1 MSGTSKPWASGAKS
15 TTSTVK
21 PTVGGGTTSK
31 PVTSA
36 KSTSGTGAKNRTLL
50 DIRAVE
56 TKRGVVPK
64 LQLAKGVELY
74 FEGQKVDL
82 GEYNS
87 AFLKNREEMEA
98 DLSFLV
104 EKEYMTPEQADE
116 RVNFLNDKNIT
127 AQLTVKI

>member
-1 MSGTSKPWASGAKS
+1 MSTKKPWGKKEEAATETKVEKTPVKSSGGK
-15 TTSTVK
+15 T
-21 PTVGGGTTSK
+21 
-31 PVTSA
+31 
-36 KSTSGTGAKNRTLL
+36 RTLL

-56 TKRGVVPK
+56 TKKGVVPK

-87 AFLKNREEMEA
+87 AFLKNREEIES

-104 EKEYMTPEQADE
+104 DKEYMTPEQADE
-116 RVNFLNDKNIT
+116 RVEFLNEKNIT
-127 AQLTVKI
+127 AQLTIKI

>member
-1 MSGTSKPWASGAKS
+1 MSVTNKPWASGSKS
-15 TTSTVK
+15 NTTTKASPVATSTAK
-21 PTVGGGTTSK
+21 TSLGGS
-31 PVTSA
+31 
-36 KSTSGTGAKNRTLL
+36 SGGKNRTLL

-98 DLSFLV
+98 DLTFLV

-116 RVNFLNDKNIT
+116 RVAFLNDKNIT
-127 AQLTVKI
+127 AQLTVKL